1 MNQQCARLTHSQW
14 DEVKGFLPLE
24 RKRKYAL
31 RDVFDALLWVTRTGC
46 QWRNLDPQFPPCKVV
61 PYYFRK

>member
-1 MNQQCARLTHSQW
+1 MTQQYARLTHSQW

-31 RDVFDALLWVTRTGC
+31 RDVFDALLWGMACWPVSRMSSLPLPLTE
-46 QWRNLDPQFPPCKVV
+46 
-61 PYYFRK
+61 